1 MNMLKEFRENIGKS
15 KQEMADELQVSKS
28 FYEKIEYGTKKP
40 GRELIEKFKKKY
52 PYFDINIFLN

>member
-1 MNMLKEFRENIGKS
+1 
-15 KQEMADELQVSKS
+15 MADDLQVSKS
-28 FYEKIEYGTKKP
+28 FSEKIEYGTKKP